1 MLDAMTAGATA
12 AGTHRPAAA
21 NGTPLLRVE
30 NVSKRFGGV
39 AALNN
44 LSFEVR
50 QGDIIGLIGPNGAGK
65 TTVFNLLTGVYQPTS
80 GMIYLDGTSLVGLP
94 SFRIARLG
102 IARTFQNIRLFG
114 ALTVLDNVRV
124 AQQLRTKFGA
134 FELLLGLPSFRR
146 KEQALTD
153 QAMAHLELFGLA
165 DHADRQASSL
175 AYGMQRRLEMARALA
190 TSPRLLL
197 LDEPAA
203 GMNVSETDAL
213 HQMIVQIKERFGLTI
228 ILVEHD
234 MRLVMNMCN
243 RITVLNYG
251 RVLATDQ
258 PDAIR
263 RNPQVVESYLGKT
276 HQTANA

>member
-1 MLDAMTAGATA
+1 MVTEGRETE
-12 AGTHRPAAA
+12 
-21 NGTPLLRVE
+21 LLA
-30 NVSKRFGGV
+30 VSDLAKSFRGLRALEDVNITVYPGEILGV
-39 AALNN
+39 
-44 LSFEVR
+44 
-50 QGDIIGLIGPNGAGK
+50 IGPNGAGK
-65 TTVFNLLTGVYQPTS
+65 TTLFNCLTG
-80 GMIYLDGTSLVGLP
+80 YLPPSRGRIVFQGKDITGLRMP
-94 SFRIARLG
+94 VVTRLG

-114 ALTVLDNVRV
+114 ALSVLDNVRV
-124 AQQLRTKFGA
+124 AQQLRTRFGVV
-134 FELLLGLPSFRR
+134 ELLLGTASFQR
-146 KEQALTD
+146 KERMLTE
-153 QAMAHLELFGLA
+153 QAMAHLEMFDLA

-175 AYGMQRRLEMARALA
+175 AYGMQRRLEIARALA

-213 HQMIVQIKERFGLTI
+213 HQMIVQIKEQFGLTI

-234 MRLVMNMCN
+234 MRLVMNVCD

-251 RVLATDQ
+251 RVLATDK

-263 RNPQVVESYLGKT
+263 RNPEVVESYLGKS